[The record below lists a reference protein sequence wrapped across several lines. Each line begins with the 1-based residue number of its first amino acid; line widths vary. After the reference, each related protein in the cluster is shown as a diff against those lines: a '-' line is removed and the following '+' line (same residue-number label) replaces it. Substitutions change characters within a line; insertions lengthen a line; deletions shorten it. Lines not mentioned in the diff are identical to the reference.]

1 MKGNQLILVAFFN
14 FKNKTMEIFNVQIF
28 GSDKDQWL
36 EMSVEDKVEWIRKY
50 TNQQD
55 DAIIEEFINNPKI
68 SKDKICLTC
77 GLDKEIIASLEKS
90 SEILGLSDEQHNKSV
105 ELVTKIAKKTRKK

>member
-1 MKGNQLILVAFFN
+1 M
-14 FKNKTMEIFNVQIF
+14 TIFNLQIF
-28 GSDKDQWL
+28 GEDAEQWL
-36 EMSVEDKVEWIRKY
+36 SMPIEDKVEWIRKY

-77 GLDKEIIASLEKS
+77 GEKFKKIIQEEVVLENVNITADVPIKVTLKKS
-90 SEILGLSDEQHNKSV
+90 
-105 ELVTKIAKKTRKK
+105 RKK

>member
-1 MKGNQLILVAFFN
+1 
-14 FKNKTMEIFNVQIF
+14 MEICNKQIF

-36 EMSVEDKVEWIRKY
+36 KQTVAKKVAWIRKY

-55 DAIIEEFINNPKI
+55 NAIIEEFVNNPKI

-77 GLDKEIIASLEKS
+77 GDNA
-90 SEILGLSDEQHNKSV
+90 KSV
-105 ELVTKIAKKTRKK
+105 KTKNIGIVDEEIVKPIKKRLKKQ